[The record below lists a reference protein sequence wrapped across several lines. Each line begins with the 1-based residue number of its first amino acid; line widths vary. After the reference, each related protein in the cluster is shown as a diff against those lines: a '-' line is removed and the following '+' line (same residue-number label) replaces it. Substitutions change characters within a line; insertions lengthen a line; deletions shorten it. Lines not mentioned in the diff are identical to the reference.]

1 MDKNKICEALY
12 VLPENVIIRHRKSVV
27 VPVLVLLAG
36 AAMLVLNHVFATEMS
51 NNLRSSLMFMG
62 ALIAIFGLVMTLVR
76 LFGNSSEPYHRPS
89 KCALQYEELYFD
101 HKLWR
106 DVVESVNSG
115 DVTRLR
121 SMAHSQVPAV
131 AVAMYTTPNGA
142 FAAVQA
148 FEYAELEYRPLSEL
162 KVVNS

>member
-1 MDKNKICEALY
+1 
-12 VLPENVIIRHRKSVV
+12 
-27 VPVLVLLAG
+27 
-36 AAMLVLNHVFATEMS
+36 
-51 NNLRSSLMFMG
+51 
-62 ALIAIFGLVMTLVR
+62 VR
-76 LFGNSSEPYHRPS
+76 MFGNSSEPYHRPS

-106 DVVESVNSG
+106 DVVECVNGG
-115 DVTRLR
+115 DVARLR
-121 SMAHSQVPAV
+121 SMTHSQVPAV